1 MRFDELMELFDA
13 ETLARKLARIEALHA
28 GATTAGERA
37 AAADATRR
45 IKERLATLEAADPAI
60 EFRIKIDDPWSRRL
74 FLALARRYG
83 LRPFRYPRQR
93 ASSVMLKVPQRFV
106 DETLWPEFQEM
117 SRALQEVL
125 AEATERAVS
134 AIHADRADAE
144 VLPEPGAIGPVEDR

>member
-1 MRFDELMELFDA
+1 MRFDDVVELFDA
-13 ETLARKLARIEALHA
+13 GTLARKLARIEALHA
-28 GATTAGERA
+28 GATTPGERA

-45 IKERLATLEAADPAI
+45 IKERLAAMGAADPPI

-83 LRPFRYPRQR
+83 LRPFRYPRQH

-106 DETLWPEFQEM
+106 DETLWPEFKEM

-134 AIHADRADAE
+134 AIHADRSDAE
-144 VLPEPGAIGPVEDR
+144 VLPEPGALGPIED